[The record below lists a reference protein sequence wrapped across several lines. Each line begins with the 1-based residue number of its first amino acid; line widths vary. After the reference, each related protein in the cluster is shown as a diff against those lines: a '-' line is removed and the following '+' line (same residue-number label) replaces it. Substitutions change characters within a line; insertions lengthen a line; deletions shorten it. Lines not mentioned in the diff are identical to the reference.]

1 MPGEVLSL
9 PEKIERY
16 QARLAADPHALVFA
30 QLADAY
36 RKQGRHEEAIKI
48 CQEGLS
54 HCANYISAYMV
65 LGRAQKENGELAG
78 AREAFQW
85 VLHLDPESVQAHKFL
100 GQIAEALNEMAE
112 ALASYRMALILH
124 PFDKEVRAAVGRL
137 EAGEAADVESISP
150 AVVEARR
157 EASGPAAEPPA
168 MEMEQASPEVAEV
181 PPEVAAPAAE
191 PLATETLA
199 GLYATQGLYDRA
211 ADIYARLVDEAPDRQ
226 DLAEKYREVL
236 THLEEGAG
244 RQTATPVSRE
254 EALQLLEA
262 WRGAFQRL
270 KGGRRGPVGL
280 LEAWRD
286 AFRRLR
292 AGRRGLVELL
302 EAWRHAFRR
311 LKTAK
316 GEGTG

>member
-1 MPGEVLSL
+1 MPREVLSL

-16 QARLAADPHALVFA
+16 QARLAADPHSLVFA

-54 HCANYISAYMV
+54 HCANYVSAYMV
-65 LGRAQKENGELAG
+65 LGRAQKENGDLAG

-100 GQIAEALNEMAE
+100 GQIAEARDQMAE

-124 PFDKEVRAAVGRL
+124 PFDREVRAGVGRL
-137 EAGEAADVESISP
+137 EAGETADVDSISP
-150 AVVEARR
+150 AVVEPRR
-157 EASGPAAEPPA
+157 EAPGPT
-168 MEMEQASPEVAEV
+168 
-181 PPEVAAPAAE
+181 AE

-211 ADIYARLVDEAPDRQ
+211 ADIYARLVDEAPDRE

-236 THLEEGAG
+236 THLEERAG
-244 RQTATPVSRE
+244 RQTATSVSRE
-254 EALQLLEA
+254 ETLQVLEA
-262 WRGAFQRL
+262 WRAAFQRL

-280 LEAWRD
+280 LEA
-286 AFRRLR
+286 
-292 AGRRGLVELL
+292 
-302 EAWRHAFRR
+302 
-311 LKTAK
+311 
-316 GEGTG
+316 

>member
-1 MPGEVLSL
+1 MLSL
-9 PEKIERY
+9 PEKIEQY

-30 QLADAY
+30 QLADGY
-36 RKQGRHEEAIKI
+36 RKQGRLEEAIKI

-54 HCANYISAYMV
+54 RCTNYVSAYMV
-65 LGRAQKENGELAG
+65 LGRAQQENGELAG

-100 GQIAEALNEMAE
+100 GQIAEARNDMAE

-124 PFDKEVRAAVGRL
+124 PFDKEVRAAVARL

-157 EASGPAAEPPA
+157 EASG
-168 MEMEQASPEVAEV
+168 
-181 PPEVAAPAAE
+181 PAAE

-211 ADIYARLVDEAPDRQ
+211 ADIYARLVDEAPDRE
-226 DLAEKYREVL
+226 DLAEKYRAVL
-236 THLEEGAG
+236 THLEERAG
-244 RQTATPVSRE
+244 RQTATSVSRE

-286 AFRRLR
+286 AFQRLR

-311 LKTAK
+311 LNTAK